1 MATEG
6 PTTGNYSCMSMQSQE
21 SVKALPTERRPKKLL
36 DQVRDAIRRK
46 HYSPRTEESYVQW
59 IKRFIVY
66 HHMRHPKDMGTPEIE
81 AFLTYLVDSAWMN
94 ADVQRQTILAQAHRL
109 QELLRLSRRSLR
121 KAIR

>member
-1 MATEG
+1 LHVYAK
-6 PTTGNYSCMSMQSQE
+6 SRICQS
-21 SVKALPTERRPKKLL
+21 SAHRAPPHKLL

-46 HYSPRTEESYVQW
+46 HDSYRTEEAYVDW
-59 IKRFIVY
+59 IKRFILF
-66 HHMRHPKDMGTPEIE
+66 HDKRHPKDMGTPEIE
-81 AFLTYLVDSAWMN
+81 TFLTYLVDSAWMN